1 MNLEA
6 QKALLAQVER
16 DITKSEARVARQA
29 LRIER
34 LSQDRREVRRAEGLL
49 SRLEMARQAGVVQR
63 TEILRN
69 IAELEAGTNEAAGG
83 QSS

>member
-6 QKALLAQVER
+6 QKALLTQVEH
-16 DITKSEARVARQA
+16 DIAKSEARVARQT

-34 LSQDRREVRRAEGLL
+34 LSQDQREMRFAEGLL
-49 SRLEMARQAGVVQR
+49 SRLEMARQAGLAQR

-69 IAELEAGTNEAAGG
+69 IADLEGGANGTTGP